1 MQPGITLSSLDYE
14 RLHALLDSPA
24 ARGVAV
30 ADSLAQELDRADILE
45 PAELPADVVSMN
57 STVRFVFD
65 PEPEEFEYTLSWPRE
80 ADQQDKPRISVF
92 TPIGAA
98 LLGLRVGDAIDWTV
112 PSGKSVRLRVTE
124 LLDQPES
131 RGEYLGG

>member
-1 MQPGITLSSLDYE
+1 MLPQITLTTFDYE

-30 ADSLAQELDRADILE
+30 ADVLAEELDRAELLE
-45 PAELPADVVSMN
+45 PSELPADVVSMN
-57 STVRFVFD
+57 SRLRFVFD
-65 PEPEEFEYTLSWPRE
+65 PEPEVYEYTLSWPRD
-80 ADQQDKPRISVF
+80 AGLDDGPRLSVF

-98 LLGLRVGDAIDWTV
+98 LLGLRVGDTIDWTV

-124 LLDQPES
+124 LLWQPES
-131 RGEYLGG
+131 NGEDLGR